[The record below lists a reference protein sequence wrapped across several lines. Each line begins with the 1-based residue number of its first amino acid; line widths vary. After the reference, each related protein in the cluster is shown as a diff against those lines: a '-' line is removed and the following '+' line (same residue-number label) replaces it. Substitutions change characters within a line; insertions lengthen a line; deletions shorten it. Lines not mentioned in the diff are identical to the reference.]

1 MIANKTAGGRLEGL
15 LGDWRVGYAAA
26 TPGADSARYNPMRPL
41 TVAEEEGFLRAYE
54 GRDRVVE
61 VDGTGRCTFPGFR
74 TSGSY
79 GLFYR
84 DSTRSSDPTILLW
97 REFLTQAAAAAELVR
112 KYKWPRRLLGV
123 EVDNRDDVVVFDRAG
138 APIVVVEA
146 KEVVGGRNG
155 LEGLL
160 QYFVPQPT
168 GEEVPAAPGD
178 EAAMVLGG
186 GSGGPGRLRGD
197 VRQERGEAP
206 QARATRSVQVAYPE
220 KRTVVR
226 RLNGPSAQ
234 RPRQHCLGV
243 HERR

>member
-160 QYFVPQPT
+160 QEMERCSSSRLTAADISSPSQQEKKYLRLLATKPRWFWAV
-168 GEEVPAAPGD
+168 APG
-178 EAAMVLGG
+178 
-186 GSGGPGRLRGD
+186 
-197 VRQERGEAP
+197 
-206 QARATRSVQVAYPE
+206 ARVAYE
-220 KRTVVR
+220 VTYARSAARLHRRERLDLSKWRTPR
-226 RLNGPSAQ
+226 SGPSSV
-234 RPRQHCLGV
+234 G
-243 HERR
+243 